1 MNTKN
6 PWNVDSVQAFSF
18 LKCPECTFDAKEEDI
33 FQFHAVENHPL
44 SYVFFGKVFKEEEV
58 KNHGENLASTDENSI
73 SENKDLIEDVEEEFT
88 IKEDLY
94 EEKSR
99 SEDENLHS
107 DYELPNSEEESGEE
121 VIIPG
126 SGNCHICGK
135 FYKTDLKRHVASV
148 HKKKKPFKCLIK
160 SCKFAFADKSALRKH
175 TSTVHE
181 GKKPLKPFLCTIC
194 GVRCVAKAT
203 LKFHIENVHEG
214 KKLHMCPKCGKSFSA
229 LASLNI
235 HISTVHERKKP
246 YQCSSCDKRFGL
258 KNVLKKH
265 MKKIHKKESFMV
277 KS

>member
-1 MNTKN
+1 MTSEN
-6 PWNVDSVQAFSF
+6 PWAVYSVQAFSF
-18 LKCPECTFDAKEEDI
+18 LKCPECTFDAKEEKI

-44 SYVFFGKVFKEEEV
+44 SFVLFGQAEEV
-58 KNHGENLASTDENSI
+58 KKLGENLVSTDENSI
-73 SENKDLIEDVEEEFT
+73 SENNDLIEDVEEEIT

-94 EEKSR
+94 EEKSQ

-107 DYELPNSEEESGEE
+107 DNELTNSNENSGEE
-121 VIIPG
+121 KIVPG

-148 HKKKKPFKCLIK
+148 HQKKKPFKCDIK
-160 SCKFAFADKSALRKH
+160 SCKFAFADKSALKKH
-175 TSTVHE
+175 TSIVHE

-214 KKLHMCPKCGKSFSA
+214 KKLHMCSKCGKSFSA

-235 HISTVHERKKP
+235 HISTVHERNKP

-265 MKKIHKKESFMV
+265 MKKIHQKESLTV